1 MTRNEKKY
9 AARYLEAWNRF
20 GNNLPNEEYD
30 KLSQLRQKLGIG
42 LERAQEINREIVAE
56 AKGGSTVPIRKTG
69 LPNPSGRRGSLT
81 DSVKSPLSGG
91 FREAGVASPYTQILD
106 EVAQYEATIDEILN
120 EVSDVSKKMESIKK
134 QLISISGSLV
144 KESIRLMR
152 RRRGHGKSKTGLIV
166 TASGAAVGLA
176 AYVFQSYKQRIIEK
190 KRSEQLDELLKKK
203 REIADVRL
211 ENIQLLRN
219 GFKETIVPRMA
230 KLYDK
235 EFHEEVAIDDPIRQ
249 QKIDSFRRDF
259 VLAVKIRYLEAIL
272 DYVVAEMQAWQK
284 TKQES
289 GMPRPDINRIIDEE
303 LMTWPT
309 KLEMT
314 RDDGSDWDDM
324 LSEYISQPR
333 KSYPYPI
340 YLMFSDPY
348 MLRTYVGLDIQS
360 ASNVSDPLIQ
370 LEYKEEEKTV
380 RPMTA
385 EVETPQTSTLRSAE
399 GRLQGKNPQTSVS
412 IPVQHILEQNPYYN
426 DCVRLLN
433 DSHVP
438 APKGFSWRDG
448 LIMGTYVSVLL
459 LLAVLIWQTD
469 GLLFAVL
476 AILYCITVP
485 FTVLPVTENLPY
497 VKEEIKYEEMLKSI
511 KRREENIAKKYNSIV
526 INE

>member
-9 AARYLEAWNRF
+9 AARYLEAWNRY

-30 KLSQLRQKLGIG
+30 KLSQLRQQLGIR

-69 LPNPSGRRGSLT
+69 LPNLSERRGSLT
-81 DSVKSPLSGG
+81 DSVGKSPL
-91 FREAGVASPYTQILD
+91 AASPLGDNGGAYTQILD
-106 EVAQYEATIDEILN
+106 EVSQYEATIDEILN
-120 EVSDVSKKMESIKK
+120 EVSDVSQKMETIKK
-134 QLISISGSLV
+134 QLISISGSLI

-152 RRRGHGKSKTGLIV
+152 KRRHHGKSKTGLIV

-211 ENIQLLRN
+211 ENILLLRN

-272 DYVVAEMQAWQK
+272 DYVVAEMQAWKK

-289 GMPRPDINRIIDEE
+289 GLPRPDINRIIDEE

-324 LSEYISQPR
+324 LTEYISQPR

-360 ASNVSDPLIQ
+360 ASNVNDPLIQ
-370 LEYKEEEKTV
+370 LEYKEEDKTV
-380 RPMTA
+380 RPLTTD
-385 EVETPQTSTLRSAE
+385 VENPQTSTLH
-399 GRLQGKNPQTSVS
+399 PQTSVS

-438 APKGFSWRDG
+438 SPKGFSWRDG
-448 LIMGTYVSVLL
+448 LIMGGYVGLL
-459 LLAVLIWQTD
+459 ILLAVLIWMTD
-469 GLLFAVL
+469 GLLFTLL
-476 AILYCITVP
+476 AIVYCIAVP

-497 VKEEIKYEEMLKSI
+497 VKEEIKYEEMLKNI